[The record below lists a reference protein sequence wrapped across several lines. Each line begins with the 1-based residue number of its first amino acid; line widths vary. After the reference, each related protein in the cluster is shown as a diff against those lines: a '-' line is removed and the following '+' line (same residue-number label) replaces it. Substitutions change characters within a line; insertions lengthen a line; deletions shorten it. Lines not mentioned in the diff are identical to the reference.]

1 MAEPEEYRLQNS
13 ITERDVTK
21 LNCSEFIF
29 LLNQKSLNK
38 YNRTLANKWE

>member
-21 LNCSEFIF
+21 LNCSEFISI
-29 LLNQKSLNK
+29 KSEI
-38 YNRTLANKWE
+38 T